1 MSDCV
6 NKTWDHGAFVAPST
20 GATPGSALSPG
31 AGVLLPRDAA
41 PAARR
46 GVMLAVC
53 DDDPFVRAAALAAAR
68 TTVAEGEVVARDD
81 AGARLVGVHGLD
93 GVVACPLRRRAAVP
107 AAWAAYVSPSNRS
120 ALAFADTAP
129 TAAGALP
136 VLLYVFRDRLAATL
150 HALHRCV
157 AWPLVLVCDE
167 RGPRFE
173 SLCADDWLLRAG
185 LTPREADVLALL
197 AARRTNDEIAATL
210 VVSPTTVRSHCRAV
224 MRKLEVA
231 DRRELWAALG
241 RAAAR
246 PSAARELRPR
256 TSSGLCGALHG

>member
-1 MSDCV
+1 VTTTRS
-6 NKTWDHGAFVAPST
+6 W
-20 GATPGSALSPG
+20 
-31 AGVLLPRDAA
+31 
-41 PAARR
+41 AR
-46 GVMLAVC
+46 GG
-53 DDDPFVRAAALAAAR
+53 PPPPPP

-246 PSAARELRPR
+246 RPPSAGAPRGGVGGGGGGGGGAPPPPRPR
-256 TSSGLCGALHG
+256 TSPKNVVWPLRRASRII